1 MENSTKRLILIV
13 AVACVISCLVSSV
26 VTYALVSRSVTVVSV
41 GVVLTVNV
49 GVYRD
54 PECTQNLTAIDWGK
68 VPVGGS
74 VDRTIYLKNT
84 GTAPIT
90 LGMTLTGW
98 LPSGAEQ
105 YIDITWDRQ
114 DVVLA
119 AGESCAATLTLSVSQ
134 DITGITNFSVNIVVT
149 GTYE

>member
-1 MENSTKRLILIV
+1 MENGTKRLILIV
-13 AVACVISCLVSSV
+13 AVACAISCLVSSF
-26 VTYALVSRSVTVVSV
+26 VTYALVSRSVSVASV

-49 GVYRD
+49 GVYSD
-54 PECTQNLTAIDWGK
+54 SECTQNLTSIDWGN
-68 VPVGGS
+68 VPVGES

-105 YIDITWDRQ
+105 FIDITWDRQ

-119 AGESCAATLTLSVSQ
+119 AGESCGATLTLSVSQ
-134 DITGITNFSVNIVVT
+134 DITGVTNFSVNVVIT
-149 GTYE
+149 GTYS